1 MEQPGP
7 PSGLGCC
14 LACRLRQWFRISRLR
29 EHLAMN
35 QHGRVKIAASG
46 FLALDKIALHGCY
59 TWKQAMETGHG
70 GPHPNTFL
78 ALYSRQ
84 KSAYCYTTCIRKG
97 RVGHECLLTNVRP
110 YVHISVSSLG
120 TYINR
125 LPSNLIPNRADSM
138 DCSSRCFSPKHS
150 FVFGQK
156 HRTCGGA
163 PMLAASPYNIPRAVP
178 DNQVPSRAKKNS
190 KFTVPLTVV

>member
-1 MEQPGP
+1 MSATPMVSHSQAPRA
-7 PSGLGCC
+7 LGDEPAWTCENC
-14 LACRLRQWFRISRLR
+14 GKRIFGIGQNSTPRLLP
-29 EHLAMN
+29 
-35 QHGRVKIAASG
+35 V
-46 FLALDKIALHGCY
+46 
-59 TWKQAMETGHG
+59 ETGHG
-70 GPHPNTFL
+70 RPHPNTFL

-125 LPSNLIPNRADSM
+125 LPSNLIPNRADSI
-138 DCSSRCFSPKHS
+138 DCSSPCFSPK
-150 FVFGQK
+150 
-156 HRTCGGA
+156 A
-163 PMLAASPYNIPRAVP
+163 PNMRRRANACSVPLQYPTSCSRQPSPKPG
-178 DNQVPSRAKKNS
+178 KKNS

>member
-14 LACRLRQWFRISRLR
+14 LACRLRQWFRIPRLR

-35 QHGRVKIAASG
+35 QHGRVKIAANG

-59 TWKQAMETGHG
+59 PWKQAMETGHG
-70 GPHPNTFL
+70 RPHPNTFL

-125 LPSNLIPNRADSM
+125 LPSNLIPNRADSI
-138 DCSSRCFSPKHS
+138 DCSSPCFSPK
-150 FVFGQK
+150 
-156 HRTCGGA
+156 A
-163 PMLAASPYNIPRAVP
+163 PNMRRRANACSVPLQYPTSCSRQPSPKPG
-178 DNQVPSRAKKNS
+178 KKNS